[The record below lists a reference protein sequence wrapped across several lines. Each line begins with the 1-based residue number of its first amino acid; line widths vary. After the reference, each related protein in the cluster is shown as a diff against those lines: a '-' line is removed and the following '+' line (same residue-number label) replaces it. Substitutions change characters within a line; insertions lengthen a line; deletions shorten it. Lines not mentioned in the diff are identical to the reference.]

1 MSEHKALTSVEI
13 KDAEAGTVQAV
24 FATLGVIDSD
34 GDVTVKGAFENEA
47 PVRISAYGH
56 TSWGGALPVGKGF
69 IKEVG
74 DEAILDSQL
83 FLNTAAGREHF
94 ETIKEMGPLME
105 WSYGYDVVEADTGE
119 FEGQKVRYLKKLKVH
134 EVSPVLLGAGVGT
147 RTLAVKSD
155 LPFSEQADSVLGDV
169 RALIDRAKTFG
180 SQSTDER
187 KEGRVLS
194 AANRERLAA
203 LAESLGE
210 AGVSLSDF
218 LAATDPDKDEK
229 AAQVLI
235 ESLYL
240 GHLRLESGL

>member
-1 MSEHKALTSVEI
+1 MSEHKALTGVEI

-24 FATLGVIDSD
+24 FATLGVMDSD
-34 GDVTVKGAFENEA
+34 GDVTVKGAFETDA

-56 TSWGGALPVGKGF
+56 TSWGGVLPVGKGY
-69 IKEVG
+69 IREEG
-74 DEAILDSQL
+74 NEAILESQF
-83 FLNTAAGREHF
+83 FLTTVAGREHF
-94 ETIKEMGPLME
+94 ETIKEMGPLQE
-105 WSYGYDVVEADTGE
+105 WSYGYDVVDSEAGE
-119 FEGQKVRYLKKLKVH
+119 FEGKQVRYLKKLKVH

-147 RTLAVKSD
+147 RTLSVKSD
-155 LPFSEQADSVLGDV
+155 LPFSEQANSVLGDV

-203 LAESLGE
+203 LAESLSE
-210 AGVSLSDF
+210 AGVSLNDL

-229 AAQVLI
+229 AVLDLI
-235 ESLYL
+235 RHLQFD
-240 GHLRLESGL
+240 HLRLASGS